1 MQRVVVVRVTS
12 LWQALVSVIWRDVQC
27 VTVPCPQFRPLAWA
41 GARPPA
47 HALDQPKSSKSALP
61 SPNLKGIFRN
71 AMLFVIPY
79 SDSLYGQLDN

>member
-27 VTVPCPQFRPLAWA
+27 VTVLCPQFRPLAWA

-47 HALDQPKSSKSALP
+47 HALDKQNDNREVQNQLSP
-61 SPNLKGIFRN
+61 SPN
-71 AMLFVIPY
+71 
-79 SDSLYGQLDN
+79 